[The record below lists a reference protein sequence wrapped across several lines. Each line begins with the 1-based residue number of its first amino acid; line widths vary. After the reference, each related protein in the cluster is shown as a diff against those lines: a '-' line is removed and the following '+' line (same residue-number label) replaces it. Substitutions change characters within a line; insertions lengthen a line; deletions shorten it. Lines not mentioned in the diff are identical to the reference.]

1 MGKKMIELTDKQIA
15 EYFHRCYK
23 TVDGLWFM
31 KVEEKYGFEVAL
43 DIDVEVWKVMPKI
56 QARKLKSFCNL
67 DKGIDAL
74 LECFTT
80 KLHLDG
86 FIFNVEKFKDD
97 KGFKI
102 IITDCPW
109 HNTMVK
115 SGREHL
121 SGKIGTRIC
130 NTEYSIWAKEFGDD
144 IKFELESQICNGSQ
158 SCILKFNL

>member
-1 MGKKMIELTDKQIA
+1 MIELTDKQIA
-15 EYFHRCYK
+15 EYFHRCY
-23 TVDGLWFM
+23 TAVDGLWFM
-31 KVEEKYGFEVAL
+31 KVEEKYGFDVAL

-67 DKGIDAL
+67 DKGLDAL
-74 LECFTT
+74 LECFST
-80 KLHLDG
+80 KLHLED
-86 FIFNVEKFKDD
+86 FKFNVEKFKDE

-102 IITDCPW
+102 IITECPW

-130 NTEYSIWAKEFGDD
+130 NTEYSVWAKEFGDD
-144 IKFELESQICNGSQ
+144 IQFELESQICNGSQ
-158 SCILKFNL
+158 FCILKFNL

>member
-1 MGKKMIELTDKQIA
+1 MIELTDKQIA

-31 KVEEKYGFEVAL
+31 KVEEKDGFDTTLE
-43 DIDVEVWKVMPKI
+43 IDDEVWKVMPKI
-56 QARKLKSFCNL
+56 QARKFKSFCNL

-80 KLHLDG
+80 KLHLEG
-86 FIFNVEKFKDD
+86 FKFNVEKLNSE

-102 IITDCPW
+102 IINECPW
-109 HNTMVK
+109 HNAMIK

-121 SGKIGTRIC
+121 SGKIGSRIC
-130 NTEYSIWAKEFGDD
+130 STEYFVWAKEFGDD
-144 IKFELESQICNGSQ
+144 IQFDLESQLCNGSQ
-158 SCILKFNL
+158 SCIIKYSH